1 MYVDIRGKLYLGGD
15 YDKYPIKMYVDVFA
29 EVIMGYK
36 GTMKGY
42 NQQYVTLIWYFGV
55 WNCGM
60 SIRQQFSV
68 AHMMK
73 PASKIEDPGSSKQIS
88 DCFTG

>member
-42 NQQYVTLIWYFGV
+42 NQQYVTLI
-55 WNCGM
+55 
-60 SIRQQFSV
+60 
-68 AHMMK
+68 
-73 PASKIEDPGSSKQIS
+73 
-88 DCFTG
+88 